1 MWQSDDIYNNN
12 FSGKAGQD
20 ACRQDSGGPLIT
32 KLRGQRYAQIGIVH
46 VGSDCQV
53 KHEKKWQVKVSFFAL
68 KLLLI
73 LARLLYKDH
82 WYFQMDPKK
91 YQRRTIEQMS
101 VQMYL

>member
-1 MWQSDDIYNNN
+1 MWQSDDAYNNN

-53 KHEKKWQVKVSFFAL
+53 KHEKKLAGKSFLFCFE
-68 KLLLI
+68 I
-73 LARLLYKDH
+73 TV
-82 WYFQMDPKK
+82 DPG
-91 YQRRTIEQMS
+91 QASIQGSLVFSDGSEEIS
-101 VQMYL
+101 EANN